1 MAKIAAFTKEE
12 RDAYEQSVKTL
23 RDNTNIIDY
32 AHEEGREKGRAEGRE
47 EGRVEG
53 RVEGRAEGR
62 AEGREEGKE
71 ELARE
76 IVFNM
81 LKKGMGFTEIAELT
95 TLTVQQIE
103 NISKWQK

>member
-47 EGRVEG
+47 EGR
-53 RVEGRAEGR
+53 AEGR
-62 AEGREEGKE
+62 AETIIEKDREFVLRLFNRSYDTATISDLTGLSLKE
-71 ELARE
+71 
-76 IVFNM
+76 
-81 LKKGMGFTEIAELT
+81 
-95 TLTVQQIE
+95 VQAIIDSIT
-103 NISKWQK
+103 N

>member
-1 MAKIAAFTKEE
+1 QHKHN
-12 RDAYEQSVKTL
+12 RL
-23 RDNTNIIDY
+23 RPRRRPRKRQ
-32 AHEEGREKGRAEGRE
+32 GRE
-47 EGRVEG
+47 
-53 RVEGRAEGR
+53 
-62 AEGREEGKE
+62 EGREEGKE